1 MERDRIPARS
11 GVSVKAIVP
20 LLGTGAVR
28 AGRSMW
34 IDHYEERDRPF
45 RERRRHGSI
54 MAHTSTRGF
63 CGCLALRAALT
74 QEV

>member
-1 MERDRIPARS
+1 
-11 GVSVKAIVP
+11 
-20 LLGTGAVR
+20 VR
-28 AGRSMW
+28 GRAF
-34 IDHYEERDRPF
+34 DVGEEERDRPF
-45 RERRRHGSI
+45 RERRRHGPI